1 MFVGTDKR
9 KTFPLGDPPLL
20 VETLIFLER
29 TDDVSGEVTR
39 EQQGYEEHYPTWELA
54 REGHARAVEW
64 PRLADSVRR
73 IGTT

>member
-39 EQQGYEEHYPTWELA
+39 EQQGYEEHYPTWNWLEKA
-54 REGHARAVEW
+54 MPGRSNGRGW
-64 PRLADSVRR
+64 PIRFEE
-73 IGTT
+73 